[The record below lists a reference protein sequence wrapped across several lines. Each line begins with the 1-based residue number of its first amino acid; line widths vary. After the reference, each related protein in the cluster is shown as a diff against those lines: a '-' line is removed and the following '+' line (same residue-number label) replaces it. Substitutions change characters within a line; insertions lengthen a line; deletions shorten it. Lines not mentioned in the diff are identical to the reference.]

1 VTPSTTTTPT
11 PTPTPSTSE
20 VALQALVFMES
31 ADDAVFGA
39 DPNTDIQRYMFNNG
53 ASSWFGFQ
61 SGSGVNGAN
70 ASDLLIYMDW
80 PGFINGTSN
89 VPAALTALV
98 PHGTTTG
105 NIWYSIWV
113 PHSLLNNSSQVYS
126 QIEINFAGSP
136 TTLTPT
142 NTDSTLRSIDV
153 VYNGSNWPNGTY
165 RVFSNNGGFN
175 VGSIGVVDTT
185 SNYFKGGTL
194 I

>member
-1 VTPSTTTTPT
+1 
-11 PTPTPSTSE
+11 
-20 VALQALVFMES
+20 MES

-39 DPNTDIQRYMFNNG
+39 DSNTDIQRYMFTNG
-53 ASSWFGFQ
+53 ASSWYGFQ

-89 VPAALTALV
+89 VPAAISASV
-98 PHGTTTG
+98 PQTSGGSDGEGNSIEAYKFVTTEVSGGTTTG
-105 NIWYSIWV
+105 NVWYSIWV

-126 QIEINFAGSP
+126 QIEVNFAGSP
-136 TTLTPT
+136 TSLSSL
-142 NTDSTLRSIDV
+142 NTDSSLRSIDV

-175 VGSIGVVDTT
+175 QGSSGVVDTT
-185 SNYFKGGTL
+185 SNYFRGGTL